1 MGKLFLVATP
11 IGNLGDLSSRALKIL
26 SSADLI
32 LAEDTRVT
40 QKILNNFDIKAPLRR
55 YNEHNPEKI
64 FGEVKKILSDNKSI
78 VLVSDSGTPG
88 ISDPGGKLVNFVQ
101 NNLPATNISVIPGPS
116 AVVAALSVSG
126 MPANEFTFLG
136 FVPAKNKRKKF
147 FEKVKNIEVRP
158 VVIYESPHRFL
169 KTLGELKEELGGDR
183 EVFIAREMTKIYEEY
198 FKGSLEKAIS
208 YFKEHTVKGE
218 FVIIIK

>member
-1 MGKLFLVATP
+1 MGKLFVAATP
-11 IGNLGDLSSRALKIL
+11 IGNLGDLSGRALKII

-40 QKILNNFDIKAPLRR
+40 QKILNNFNISVPIKR
-55 YNEHNPEKI
+55 YNEHNPEKT
-64 FGEVKKILSDNKSI
+64 FEYLKNILSDNKSI

-88 ISDPGGKLVNFVQ
+88 ISDPGGKLVDFVR
-101 NNLPATNISVIPGPS
+101 NNLPKTDIFVIPGSS
-116 AVVAALSVSG
+116 AVIAALSVSG

-169 KTLGELKEELGGDR
+169 KTLGELKEELGGNR

-198 FKGSLEKAIS
+198 FKGSLEEAIF
-208 YFKEHTVKGE
+208 YFEEHTVKGE
-218 FVIIIK
+218 FVIIVK